1 MNEIE
6 NPKGHLLLRTLA
18 MPADSNANG
27 DIFGGW
33 IMSQIDLAG
42 GMLAKEISQ
51 GRVVT
56 IHVSDILF
64 KKPVEIGDVVCCYGE
79 CTKIGTSSMT
89 IDLEVWVKPVTTEG
103 VGKRYKVCEATFK
116 YVAVNNLG
124 RPREINKDKK
134 H

>member
-18 MPADSNANG
+18 MPAGSNANG

>member
-79 CTKIGTSSMT
+79 CTKVGTSSMT

>member
-124 RPREINKDKK
+124 RPREINKNKK

>member
-42 GMLAKEISQ
+42 GMLAKENSQ

-56 IHVSDILF
+56 RHVSDILF

>member
-79 CTKIGTSSMT
+79 CTKIGTSSLT

>member
-1 MNEIE
+1 
-6 NPKGHLLLRTLA
+6 
-18 MPADSNANG
+18 
-27 DIFGGW
+27 
-33 IMSQIDLAG
+33 
-42 GMLAKEISQ
+42 
-51 GRVVT
+51 
-56 IHVSDILF
+56 
-64 KKPVEIGDVVCCYGE
+64 
-79 CTKIGTSSMT
+79 MT